1 MDERTLSRLRWR
13 CRRGML
19 ENDLL
24 LTRFLDAEGE
34 RLSEADAVLMTRL
47 LETPDNELWD
57 MLSGRSE
64 PDDASLQPLVQ
75 RLRSC

>member
-1 MDERTLSRLRWR
+1 
-13 CRRGML
+13 ML

-34 RLSEADAVLMTRL
+34 QLSEADAVLLTRL

-64 PDDASLQPLVQ
+64 PDDASLRPLVQ

>member
-1 MDERTLSRLRWR
+1 MQ
-13 CRRGML
+13 
-19 ENDLL
+19 
-24 LTRFLDAEGE
+24 
-34 RLSEADAVLMTRL
+34 L

-64 PDDASLQPLVQ
+64 PDDASLRPLVQ